1 MTVDLNITIDSADS
15 FSALDEIL
23 QDAEV
28 NLVVDTQWRGR
39 QVTSPHHSGFIEL
52 ADLAKRVSNLFQS
65 EGCLAKDREALE
77 HISERV
83 ESWIKQ
89 TDFAQIIL
97 ISGIEADKINIY
109 ARDYIA
115 FRNLPPES
123 ASQIFKTGSP
133 GSLDILIDQGQ
144 ITQETANIL
153 RTHMEWRIKINE
165 VLEDL
170 EEDIENPSVE
180 DRVKALVNNNVVSQ
194 KHAQIYLDD
203 LKVYDSLH
211 FESFLNDLDDL

>member
-1 MTVDLNITIDSADS
+1 MTVNLDSAIDSADS

-28 NLVVDTQWRGR
+28 NLVVDTQWHWR
-39 QVTSPHHSGFIEL
+39 QVTSPRHSGFIEL
-52 ADLAKRVSNLFQS
+52 ADLANRVSNQFQS
-65 EGCLAKDREALE
+65 EGCLAEDREALE
-77 HISERV
+77 HVSERV

-89 TDFAQIIL
+89 TDFAQIVM
-97 ISGIEADKINIY
+97 ISGIEVGKINAY
-109 ARDYIA
+109 AREYIA
-115 FRNLPPES
+115 FCNLPPES
-123 ASQIFKTGSP
+123 FSQIFKTGS
-133 GSLDILIDQGQ
+133 LDPLIDQGQ

-153 RTHMEWRIKINE
+153 RTHMEWRIKMNE

-170 EEDIENPSVE
+170 EEDIENPSFE
-180 DRVKALVNNNVVSQ
+180 DRVKALVDNNVVSQ

-211 FESFLNDLDDL
+211 FESFLDDLDNL